1 MKTEI
6 QSISEYVSNQFPQLA
21 QPLFLEELSSVSSLR
36 YASNGEVIIDY
47 GSYIKFVP
55 LVVKGQVK
63 ILRENEN
70 GREILLYF
78 LSGGDTCAASFSCCL
93 LHKRSEI
100 KAIAVEE
107 TEFVAIPLN
116 EADKWMATFPVWRNF
131 ILTMYDSKLYQM
143 IDTIDRLA
151 FSKLDEQLLDYL
163 ENRTLGLEDRT
174 LEITHQQIAQDL
186 NASREAISRLLK
198 KMEDQKLVKL
208 GRNMITMLTY

>member
-1 MKTEI
+1 
-6 QSISEYVSNQFPQLA
+6 V
-21 QPLFLEELSSVSSLR
+21 
-36 YASNGEVIIDY
+36 VI
-47 GSYIKFVP
+47 
-55 LVVKGQVK
+55 
-63 ILRENEN
+63 
-70 GREILLYF
+70 
-78 LSGGDTCAASFSCCL
+78 
-93 LHKRSEI
+93 
-100 KAIAVEE
+100 EE

-116 EADKWMATFPVWRNF
+116 EADKWMGNYPVWRNF
-131 ILTMYDSKLYQM
+131 ILSMYDSKLYQM

-174 LEITHQQIAQDL
+174 LEITHQQIAHDL